1 MKPITIIYHMLLAV
15 LVPSVIVSCNYLD
28 VADNYFSDEISSD
41 SVFNNKRNVEAY
53 MWDITRMFPDEGS
66 LQIKPATLGYYATD
80 EAFSLVETWR
90 GYDGMAY
97 VLGELSPSSLGAMAE
112 RYDNCYKAIRRC
124 NTIIKRIDEAK
135 DITATERASILSY
148 VHFFR
153 GYAYYRLL
161 LDFGPGINLGDEV
174 LETNGSSDYYNRY
187 RSTYDDMVEYI
198 CNEFEQAALY
208 LPIRQSVMNF
218 GRPTR
223 GACYGLIA
231 RLRTYWASPEF
242 NGGDAAHRY
251 FGNWKRSY
259 DGAYYVNPRL

>member
-97 VLGELSPSSLGAMAE
+97 VLGELSPSSLGTMAE

-135 DITATERASILSY
+135 DITAT
-148 VHFFR
+148 
-153 GYAYYRLL
+153 
-161 LDFGPGINLGDEV
+161 
-174 LETNGSSDYYNRY
+174 
-187 RSTYDDMVEYI
+187 
-198 CNEFEQAALY
+198 
-208 LPIRQSVMNF
+208 
-218 GRPTR
+218 
-223 GACYGLIA
+223 
-231 RLRTYWASPEF
+231 
-242 NGGDAAHRY
+242 
-251 FGNWKRSY
+251 
-259 DGAYYVNPRL
+259 